1 MVMEGFHMIKTKD
14 IIIEDTLNTA
24 RERAFTEKESAFVS
38 ITEPIDKVDPV
49 QFFHA
54 GKWLDNSRTFWSVPD
69 RSLYFVGIGEAISY
83 QEQEDA
89 YQQLKRKWKQLM
101 DRAIIIH
108 EEFTIAAGPKMFG
121 GFPFDTNE
129 QYNELWGAFPGS
141 EFRVPTYLL
150 TIEKDKAYFT
160 TNLFVDE
167 HSDTKEIVETIQR
180 DKEQLLS
187 PASPKRKTNHVV
199 LSHEVDPEAWKE
211 LVTQTRTAIEN
222 GYAEKIV
229 IARELQLEF
238 EYSIE
243 LATVLKHLLEEQTN
257 SYVFIWEKNGTA
269 FVGATPERLVWV
281 TNQQLQSACLAGTA
295 PRGKTLEEDQRIGD
309 DLLLDDKNR
318 EEHQYVVD
326 MIKDALKDL
335 AEGIDIPEKPVL
347 YPLKN
352 LQHLFTPVQAMLKED
367 ITILDIAEKLH
378 PTPALCGLPTERSMR
393 FIRENEQLERG
404 WYGAPIGWFD
414 HRFNG
419 EFAVAIRSGLVK
431 DNKAS
436 LFAGCGVVRGSD
448 PEVEYEE
455 TRIKFQPMLHALGGS
470 K

>member
-1 MVMEGFHMIKTKD
+1 
-14 IIIEDTLNTA
+14 
-24 RERAFTEKESAFVS
+24 
-38 ITEPIDKVDPV
+38 
-49 QFFHA
+49 
-54 GKWLDNSRTFWSVPD
+54 
-69 RSLYFVGIGEAISY
+69 
-83 QEQEDA
+83 
-89 YQQLKRKWKQLM
+89 M
-101 DRAIIIH
+101 DRAIIIN
-108 EEFTIAAGPKMFG
+108 EDPAVSAGPKMFG
-121 GFPFDTNE
+121 GFPFDTKE
-129 QYNELWGAFPGS
+129 QYSELWNEFHGS
-141 EFRVPTYLL
+141 EFRVPSYLL
-150 TIEKDKAYFT
+150 TIEGDKAYFT
-160 TNLFVDE
+160 INLFIE
-167 HSDTKEIVETIQR
+167 AHSDTKEIIERIQR

-187 PASPKRKTNHVV
+187 PSIPKAKTNHVV

-222 GYAEKIV
+222 GFAEKIV

-238 EYSIE
+238 EYTIE
-243 LATVLKHLLEEQTN
+243 LATVLQHLLEVQRN

-281 TNQQLQSACLAGTA
+281 NNQQLLSACLAGTA
-295 PRGKTLEEDQRIGD
+295 PRGKTIEEDQRIGEE
-309 DLLLDDKNR
+309 LLMDDKNR

-335 AEGIDIPEKPVL
+335 AEDIEIPEKPVL

-352 LQHLFTPVQAMLKED
+352 LQHLFTPVQAILKDD
-367 ITILDIAEKLH
+367 ITILDIAERLH

-393 FIRENEQLERG
+393 FIRDHEQLERG

-455 TRIKFQPMLHALGGS
+455 TKIKFQPMLHALGGS

>member
-1 MVMEGFHMIKTKD
+1 MEGFHMIKTKD

-24 RERAFTEKESAFVS
+24 KERAITEKASAFVS
-38 ITEPIDKVDPV
+38 ITEPIDKVDSV

-69 RSLYFVGIGEAISY
+69 RSLYYVGIGEATSY
-83 QEQEDA
+83 QVKENA
-89 YQQLKRKWKQLM
+89 YQQLKYYWKRLM
-101 DRAIIIH
+101 DRAIIIN
-108 EEFTIAAGPKMFG
+108 EDPAVSAGPKMFG
-121 GFPFDTNE
+121 GFPFDTKE
-129 QYNELWGAFPGS
+129 QYSELWNEFHGS
-141 EFRVPTYLL
+141 EFRVPSYLL
-150 TIEKDKAYFT
+150 TIEGDKAYFT
-160 TNLFVDE
+160 INLFIE
-167 HSDTKEIVETIQR
+167 AHSDTKEIIERIQR

-187 PASPKRKTNHVV
+187 PSIPKAKTNHVV

-222 GYAEKIV
+222 GFAEKIV

-238 EYSIE
+238 EYTIE
-243 LATVLKHLLEEQTN
+243 LATVLQHLLEVQRN

-281 TNQQLQSACLAGTA
+281 TNQQLLSACLAGTA
-295 PRGKTLEEDQRIGD
+295 PRGKTIEEDQRIGEE
-309 DLLLDDKNR
+309 LLMDDKNR

-335 AEGIDIPEKPVL
+335 AEDIEIPEKPVL

-352 LQHLFTPVQAMLKED
+352 LQHLFTPVQAILKDD
-367 ITILDIAEKLH
+367 ITILDIAERLH

-393 FIRENEQLERG
+393 FIRDHEQLERG

-455 TRIKFQPMLHALGGS
+455 TKIKFQPMLHALGGS